1 MGKAELPNGWKNVKL
16 GEIAEY
22 YDGTHQTPEYIESG
36 VPFIS
41 VENIDNLKGSKKYIS
56 TADFDKYKIKPQKND
71 IFMTRIG
78 ELGLVNIVEDDE
90 PLAYYVTLTLIRPK
104 EIFPH
109 FLLFFINSNAFQ
121 RELNKRALLN
131 AVPPKINLGD
141 IGKMSVLVPP
151 LSEQQA
157 IAEILT
163 IADKLIAIKERL
175 IVAKQKQKQWL
186 MQHLLTGKIRLL
198 GFSGEWEKT
207 TLEKHMQIETGSQ
220 NTEDKIENGRY
231 PFFVRSQQIENI
243 DSYSYDCEAVLTAGD
258 GVGTGKVF
266 HYINGKFNA
275 HQRVYVMSQFNG
287 ITGIYFYYFFSNNFL
302 SVVSKYTAKTSVDS
316 VRRDMIA
323 NMQINLPPLPEQQ
336 AITNVLTT
344 ADREIELLKKELE
357 QHKQIKKYLMQK
369 LLTGK
374 IRVKGVEA

>member
-1 MGKAELPNGWKNVKL
+1 
-16 GEIAEY
+16 
-22 YDGTHQTPEYIESG
+22 
-36 VPFIS
+36 
-41 VENIDNLKGSKKYIS
+41 
-56 TADFDKYKIKPQKND
+56 
-71 IFMTRIG
+71 MTRIG